1 MGSVIQ
7 TNVSSLN
14 AQRSLYG
21 TNSALQTSFQRL
33 STGLRIN
40 SAKDDAAGLQI
51 SNRLTSQIGGLNQ
64 AARNAN
70 DGISLAQTAE
80 GALQESTNILQR
92 IRDLAVQSANGT
104 NSSSERAALQKE
116 VSQLQ
121 SELQRIAETTAYGGQ
136 KLLNGSFGS
145 RSLQVGSSANETISV
160 SVGSA
165 KASDIGLNALTL
177 NGIATSN
184 GTGSAGSA
192 AQLGGFATFGDTATT
207 GLDGSRY
214 KRTQAQGLTAGITAT
229 GTAAFAITG
238 GLGRAEITVTFSA
251 ASSDENFIDV
261 ELDAGDIAAAINR
274 KSGESGVTADARTIV
289 KLGGEVPGGGTNNLL
304 EEGTYSFRLYGA
316 NNIAVDVSAVVN
328 DSYDLSGF
336 ADAIN
341 AKTGET
347 GIIAVAEG
355 ASLTLI
361 NEEGKNIALGN
372 IEFAANASSV
382 TAADFQVKVMNFYG
396 TKTVAVG
403 GTVTAATSPGTAGP
417 PGFITSGQIQLNG
430 GAGGVSVANA
440 TLGGHYTAGDGSS
453 LDSAVSIDISSANG
467 AQRAIDIVDGAL
479 ASIDNTRAGLGA
491 VQNRLSSTINNLQ
504 NISENAS
511 AARSRIRDTD
521 YAQETAAL
529 AKSQVL
535 QQAGLSILAQANA
548 SGQSVLSLLQ

>member
-7 TNVSSLN
+7 TNVSSLG

-92 IRDLAVQSANGT
+92 IRDLAVQSSNGT
-104 NSSSERAALQKE
+104 NSASERSALQKE

-121 SELQRIAETTAYGGQ
+121 AELQRIAETTAYGGQ

-145 RSLQVGSSANETISV
+145 RSLQVGASSNETLSV
-160 SVGSA
+160 SIGSA

-184 GTGSAGSA
+184 GTGSAGSS
-192 AQLGGFATFGDTATT
+192 AQLGGFATFADTATT

-214 KRTQAQGLTAGITAT
+214 KRTQAQGLTAGITGT
-229 GTAAFAITG
+229 GTTAFAITG

-251 ASSDENFIDV
+251 ASSDEDFIDV
-261 ELDAGDIAAAINR
+261 ELDAGDVAAAINR
-274 KSGESGVTADARTIV
+274 KSADSGVTADARTIV
-289 KLGGEVPGGGTNNLL
+289 QIGGAVPGGGTSNLL

-355 ASLTLI
+355 ESLTLI

-372 IEFAANASSV
+372 IQFAGNASSV
-382 TAADFQVKVMNFYG
+382 TTADFQVKVMNFYG
-396 TKTVAVG
+396 TKTAAVG
-403 GTVTAATSPGTAGP
+403 GTVSVGTATGT
-417 PGFITSGQIQLNG
+417 GFISSGQIQLNG

-440 TLGGHYTAGDGSS
+440 TLGGHFTANDGSS
-453 LDSAVSIDISSANG
+453 LSSAVGIDISTANG
-467 AQRAIDIVDGAL
+467 AQKAIDIVDGAL
-479 ASIDNTRAGLGA
+479 ANIDNTRAGLGA

-521 YAQETAAL
+521 YASETAAL
-529 AKSQVL
+529 AKAQVL

>member
-192 AQLGGFATFGDTATT
+192 AQLGGYATFADAVTT

-261 ELDAGDIAAAINR
+261 ELDAADVAAAINR
-274 KSGESGVTADARTIV
+274 KGGESGVTADARTIV
-289 KLGGEVPGGGTNNLL
+289 KIGGEVAGGGTNNLL

-347 GIIAVAEG
+347 GVIAVAEG

-372 IEFAANASSV
+372 IQFAGNATSV
-382 TAADFQVKVMNFYG
+382 TSADFQVKVMNFYG
-396 TKTVAVG
+396 TKTVALG
-403 GTVTAATSPGTAGP
+403 GTVTAGTATGT
-417 PGFITSGQIQLNG
+417 GFITSGQIQLNG

-440 TLGGHYTAGDGSS
+440 TLGGHYTANDGSS

-479 ASIDNTRAGLGA
+479 ANIDNTRAGLGA

>member
-192 AQLGGFATFGDTATT
+192 GQFGGYATFADAVTT

-261 ELDAGDIAAAINR
+261 ELDAADVAAAINR
-274 KSGESGVTADARTIV
+274 KGGESGVTADARTIV
-289 KLGGEVPGGGTNNLL
+289 KIGGEVAGGGTNNLL

-347 GIIAVAEG
+347 GVIAVAEG

-372 IEFAANASSV
+372 IQFAGNATSV
-382 TAADFQVKVMNFYG
+382 TSADFQVKVMNFYG
-396 TKTVAVG
+396 TKTVALG
-403 GTVTAATSPGTAGP
+403 GTVTAGTATGT
-417 PGFITSGQIQLNG
+417 GFITSGQIQLNG

-440 TLGGHYTAGDGSS
+440 TLGGHYTANDGSS

-479 ASIDNTRAGLGA
+479 ANIDNTRAGLGA